1 MLDKRLVMI
10 GAAGV
15 LAIAAGGAYF
25 AGTLAGGSAKAEAA
39 QNGEGEG
46 DGPPPAQVQIAEAVS
61 AKLAPL
67 SEAPGSVVSLRDS
80 LVAAATAGK
89 IVWVADVGDE
99 IEEGGIIA
107 RIDPADAT
115 FARNEAVADVRRLE
129 ARSTYLDRQYER
141 WDDLGEEFGES
152 ETTLDQM
159 RADRDDARQ
168 ALASARVAL
177 ERAEINLARTEVR
190 APFAGRI
197 VSQAAQIGEFAN
209 AGAAIARL
217 VDTGHLE
224 VTAQAPAALLASIK
238 PGDEVTVRNGG
249 AEMKAPVRAVVPVGD
264 AVSRLLE
271 LRLSL
276 PEPVWHIGS
285 AVRVALPMSEA
296 REVVAADRDAL
307 VLRANR
313 VSVFVVGDDM
323 KAKQVDVELGAAD
336 GDLIELVGDVKEGD
350 RLIVRGGERLRDGQA
365 VAIQEP
371 AGGAQ
376 ANATANIY

>member
-1 MLDKRLVMI
+1 MLNKRFVMI
-10 GAAGV
+10 GAAAGV
-15 LAIAAGGAYF
+15 LAIAGGAAYLTG
-25 AGTLAGGSAKAEAA
+25 ALTGGAKAESAETAEAA
-39 QNGEGEG
+39 PE
-46 DGPPPAQVQIAEAVS
+46 GPPPAPVEVAEAVN
-61 AKLAPL
+61 ARLAPL

-80 LVAAATAGK
+80 LIAAATAGK
-89 IVWVADVGDE
+89 IVWVADVGTE
-99 IEEGGIIA
+99 IEEGGVIA

-141 WDDLGEEFGES
+141 WNDLGGEFGES
-152 ETTLDQM
+152 ETSLDQM

-168 ALASARVAL
+168 TLASARVAL
-177 ERAEINLARTEVR
+177 ERAETNLARTEVK

-197 VSQAAQIGEFAN
+197 VSQQAQIGEFAN
-209 AGAAIARL
+209 AGTAIARL

-238 PGDEVTVRNGG
+238 PGDMVTVRNGDR
-249 AEMKAPVRAVVPVGD
+249 EMKAPVRAVVPVGD

-276 PEPVWHIGS
+276 PEAAWHIGS
-285 AVRVALPMSEA
+285 AVRVALPMSAA
-296 REVVAADRDAL
+296 RDVVAADRDAI

-313 VSVFVVGDDM
+313 VSVFVIGDDM
-323 KAKQVDVELGAAD
+323 KARQVDVELGAAD
-336 GDLIELVGDVKEGD
+336 GDLMELVGEIKVGD
-350 RLIVRGGERLRDGQA
+350 RLVIRGGERLRDGQA
-365 VAIQEP
+365 VTIQEA

-376 ANATANIY
+376 ASATANIY

>member
-1 MLDKRLVMI
+1 MLNKRFVMI
-10 GAAGV
+10 GAAAGV
-15 LAIAAGGAYF
+15 LAIAGGAAYLTG
-25 AGTLAGGSAKAEAA
+25 ALTGGAKAESAETAEAA
-39 QNGEGEG
+39 PE
-46 DGPPPAQVQIAEAVS
+46 GPPPAPVEVAEAVN
-61 AKLAPL
+61 ARLAPL

-80 LVAAATAGK
+80 LIAAATAGK
-89 IVWVADVGDE
+89 IVWVADVGAE
-99 IEEGGIIA
+99 IEEGGVIA

-141 WDDLGEEFGES
+141 WNDLGGEFGES
-152 ETTLDQM
+152 ETSLDQM

-168 ALASARVAL
+168 TLASARVAL
-177 ERAEINLARTEVR
+177 ERAETNLARTEVK

-197 VSQAAQIGEFAN
+197 VSQQAQIGEFAN
-209 AGAAIARL
+209 AGTAIARL

-238 PGDEVTVRNGG
+238 PGDMVTVRNGDR
-249 AEMKAPVRAVVPVGD
+249 EMKAPVRAVVPVGD

-276 PEPVWHIGS
+276 PEAAWHIGS
-285 AVRVALPMSEA
+285 AVRVALPMSAA
-296 REVVAADRDAL
+296 RDVVAADRDAI

-313 VSVFVVGDDM
+313 VSVFVIGDDM
-323 KAKQVDVELGAAD
+323 KARQVDVELGAAD
-336 GDLIELVGDVKEGD
+336 GDLMELVGEIKVGD
-350 RLIVRGGERLRDGQA
+350 RLVIRGGERLRDGQA
-365 VAIQEP
+365 VTIQEA

-376 ANATANIY
+376 ASATANIY